1 MMVLLIM
8 LTRRRRMPR
17 LRPAATVTVRIE
29 AAAVFVV
36 VPAAVSATDVAV
48 SSTASSGSGCA
59 SHGPTELVA
68 ALRRRSAAAA
78 HRRDSVSFIVCRR
91 GLTLATIR
99 NVLVRG
105 LGPQTATDD
114 GQTSLCPGLP
124 VTTIRLLHLLSITDR
139 MLVLMSI
146 SLSHFDGYKH
156 LAFLPTNAGTLV
168 SCFRLETM
176 GTRCGGA
183 LSSHRLLPGRN
194 SYVAT

>member
-1 MMVLLIM
+1 
-8 LTRRRRMPR
+8 MPR

-36 VPAAVSATDVAV
+36 VPAAVSAADVAV

-78 HRRDSVSFIVCRR
+78 HRRDSVSFTSIVCRR

-114 GQTSLCPGLP
+114 GQTSLCPGVRVSQSP
-124 VTTIRLLHLLSITDR
+124 QSGFYTYYLSLIGCY
-139 MLVLMSI
+139 
-146 SLSHFDGYKH
+146 F
-156 LAFLPTNAGTLV
+156 
-168 SCFRLETM
+168 
-176 GTRCGGA
+176 
-183 LSSHRLLPGRN
+183 
-194 SYVAT
+194 

>member
-1 MMVLLIM
+1 
-8 LTRRRRMPR
+8 MPR
-17 LRPAATVTVRIE
+17 LRTAATVTVRIE

-68 ALRRRSAAAA
+68 ALWRRSAAAA
-78 HRRDSVSFIVCRR
+78 HRREIRYRLSFA
-91 GLTLATIR
+91 GGAWAPPAAPLAADMT
-99 NVLVRG
+99 V
-105 LGPQTATDD
+105 QTATDD
-114 GQTSLCPGLP
+114 GQTSKLPGLP

-139 MLVLMSI
+139 MLLLMSI

-176 GTRCGGA
+176 GTRRA
-183 LSSHRLLPGRN
+183 AARFLLTA
-194 SYVAT
+194 SW